1 MKNNCEELGYDV
13 ITGDIYAML
22 KSVGAEYNVDKPE
35 KVFAGEK
42 NTDIYDKHID
52 ELCEWLFLYKKL
64 NSKDRL
70 TLSDVVITEADK
82 HCAHGVMLVVN
93 GLNGKTK
100 VSSQSLKH
108 VMDII
113 SHLEDFYGARAWI
126 SRVSMHS
133 DVFYYT
139 ISFVIWGENAEN
151 VNEYWDKNKK
161 GYNEN
166 WFGNLKPLSHW
177 R

>member
-1 MKNNCEELGYDV
+1 MKNNCEELGNDV
-13 ITGDIYAML
+13 ITGNIYDML
-22 KSVGAEYNVDKPE
+22 NSVGAESSVDNPK

-42 NTDIYDKHID
+42 DTDIYDKHID
-52 ELCEWLFLYKKL
+52 ELCEWLSIYKKL

-70 TLSDVVITEADK
+70 LLSDVVVTRADK
-82 HCAHGVMLVVN
+82 HCLHGVMLVSN
-93 GLNGKTK
+93 GLNGRTK

-126 SRVSMHS
+126 SSASMHS

-139 ISFVIWGENAEN
+139 ISFVIWEENAKN
-151 VNEYWDKNKK
+151 MNEYWDKDKK
-161 GYNEN
+161 GYDEN

-177 R
+177 T

>member
-1 MKNNCEELGYDV
+1 MENNCKELGCDV
-13 ITGDIYAML
+13 ITGDIYNML
-22 KSVGAEYNVDKPE
+22 KSVGAEGSADNPK

-52 ELCEWLFLYKKL
+52 DLCEWLSLYKKL

-70 TLSDVVITEADK
+70 VLSDIVITRADK

-93 GLNGKTK
+93 GLNGRTK

-126 SRVSMHS
+126 SSVSMHS

-139 ISFVIWGENAEN
+139 ISFVIWGENTKN

-161 GYNEN
+161 GYDEN